1 MKKLIIGGL
10 AALAIGGTTLSGAL
24 TPVAGASPEQD
35 FYSQVYLSVH
45 PSVTGPRLLELGN
58 LTCSVRRS
66 GQSTNDAKVAVYKSL
81 IAQGVVSASAEFS
94 KRSWTTT
101 SSCTSSSVELT
112 SRQAEQFRTES
123 GLHW

>member
-24 TPVAGASPEQD
+24 APVAGASPEQD

-81 IAQGVVSASAEFS
+81 IAQGVVSASAEYGS
-94 KRSWTTT
+94 LVHAAIDTL
-101 SSCTSSSVELT
+101 CPEV
-112 SRQAEQFRTES
+112 
-123 GLHW
+123 GYP